1 MHENGG
7 VTGQEPNQLRT
18 LLTTILQH
26 QILVTSNITKPVALN
41 ILITLNKLTLINN
54 DTYYSQND
62 NNTSMPQGN
71 DTTIPIS
78 TRKVSDPTQHDVTIP
93 PNKF

>member
-18 LLTTILQH
+18 LLTTINQH

-54 DTYYSQND
+54 E
-62 NNTSMPQGN
+62 M
-71 DTTIPIS
+71 
-78 TRKVSDPTQHDVTIP
+78 K
-93 PNKF
+93 

>member
-1 MHENGG
+1 MHLNGG

-18 LLTTILQH
+18 LLTTINQH

-54 DTYYSQND
+54 EITPPSLL
-62 NNTSMPQGN
+62 G
-71 DTTIPIS
+71 IA
-78 TRKVSDPTQHDVTIP
+78 RKIA
-93 PNKF
+93 